1 MVMKKQSKSHWI
13 RQISDEPAENEKTDA
28 GLSEEKNEKKNAED
42 SNIAAEQTETEQ
54 SEEKSHSRIKAL
66 REIFYTTKR
75 SKMTAGI
82 LTAALLLT
90 LLFFHDLFFEAE
102 SGGALFAAAVA
113 GSLLIGLL
121 TVFHVK
127 VSNRAAKM
135 INPII
140 FFLVPIASM
149 CMAECINGK
158 FIYDF
163 SYVSFF
169 CNYLVY
175 LILYAVVMVFSGSF
189 KMPIVV
195 MTPIIFIFAVT
206 CSVVLTFRGTPL
218 VPMDIVTI
226 STGLAVASNYSYTVP
241 YTLILGIIIFLAI
254 MILGI
259 RMTRIRFKHRGS
271 YICRAAALVFILA
284 VVLPF
289 YTTDFA
295 ANHGVKP
302 DFWNQ
307 TRGYHNS
314 GTVLNF
320 FLNTKYLIIEKPVNY
335 NSSEVTSIVNGLLEE
350 NQDDKGI
357 LASANDIQKRA
368 EERRL
373 EEEKMRQ
380 QAEAAAGQNSDA
392 AATDENNTAAGNGD
406 NAADNVNAAAG
417 NDTAAVAADDDG
429 NDGNNR
435 NNDDNAAANA
445 DKDDPNG
452 EPDDGLGN
460 GFDENGN
467 PLPNTGLDTDLAV
480 RCTSDTDQPKASA
493 RKKKNQA
500 PNLICIMNE
509 TYSDLRVLG
518 PLSTNKDYMPFTR
531 SLTKNTIKGNL
542 YMPVTGAGTSNSEFE
557 FLTGNTI
564 AFLTAGSNA
573 YELYIKSQ
581 LPSLAYT
588 LASQNYARSAL
599 HVYYRT
605 SWQRDVNY
613 PLLGFERFDSIE
625 SFIDNE
631 AIDEY
636 RNGNKSFYAFQEAVN
651 AQYPGENVLL
661 RRFVSDNFDY
671 KLLEQMYEER
681 DTSKPFFVFNVTMQ
695 NHGSYDSSYTNFD
708 QQIKLTSTDEYY
720 PAANR
725 YLSLIYESDQAFKN
739 LVEYFSK
746 VKEPTIILMFGDH
759 QPNIETEFVES
770 LLGDEIS
777 DLSLEQRQKRFI
789 TPFILWAN
797 YNIEESYIDKMSS
810 NYLST
815 LLLQTAGLKTT
826 KYNDY
831 LSALYRYIPVID
843 SSGYITA
850 EDEYYTFDEKS
861 DYTDLLKG
869 YEKVQYN
876 NLFDT
881 IGRHNELFYIQPDD
895 TAG

>member
-1 MVMKKQSKSHWI
+1 MVMKKQNESEI
-13 RQISDEPAENEKTDA
+13 NRQIPSGQVTNQESDQAAAP
-28 GLSEEKNEKKNAED
+28 KKSSA
-42 SNIAAEQTETEQ
+42 S
-54 SEEKSHSRIKAL
+54 SRIFKDV
-66 REIFYTTKR
+66 FYTTKR
-75 SKMTAGI
+75 SRIVAGGI
-82 LTAALLLT
+82 TAALLLI
-90 LLFFHDLFFEAE
+90 LLFFRQLFFEAE
-102 SGGALFAAAVA
+102 SGALLFAAAAA
-113 GSLLIGLL
+113 GSLLTGLL

-127 VSNRAAKM
+127 VSNRAAKI

-163 SYVSFF
+163 SYISFF

-189 KMPIVV
+189 KMPIII
-195 MTPIIFIFAVT
+195 MTPIIFVFAVI

-218 VPMDIVTI
+218 VPIDIVTI
-226 STGLAVASNYSYTVP
+226 STGLAVASNYSYAVP
-241 YTLILGIIIFLAI
+241 YTLILGTILLFVI
-254 MILGI
+254 MALGI
-259 RMTRIRFKHRGS
+259 RMTKIRFKHRGS
-271 YICRAAALVFILA
+271 HICRAAALLFILA

-320 FLNTKYLIIEKPVNY
+320 FLNTKYLIIEKPANY
-335 NSSEVTSIVNGLLEE
+335 DASQIPSIIDEFLAE
-350 NQDDKGI
+350 NEDDEGI
-357 LASANDIQKRA
+357 LASANELQQRA
-368 EERRL
+368 EERRRQ
-373 EEEKMRQ
+373 EEE
-380 QAEAAAGQNSDA
+380 AEKEQDADGVQNDANAGAAGD
-392 AATDENNTAAGNGD
+392 DENNMNAGEQNGKIAGMGNAGTPDLTNDITAVRTTDSDISGD
-406 NAADNVNAAAG
+406 SS
-417 NDTAAVAADDDG
+417 
-429 NDGNNR
+429 
-435 NNDDNAAANA
+435 
-445 DKDDPNG
+445 
-452 EPDDGLGN
+452 DDGLGN

-480 RCTSDTDQPKASA
+480 RGTSDTDQPAASA
-493 RKKKNQA
+493 KKKKNQS

-518 PLSTNKDYMPFTR
+518 QLSTNKDYMPFTR

-588 LASQNYARSAL
+588 LASQNYSRSAL

-631 AIDEY
+631 VIDEY

-651 AQYPGENVLL
+651 AQYPVENVLL

-671 KLLEQMYEER
+671 KLLEKMYEER

-708 QQIKLTSTDEYY
+708 QQIKLTSADEYY

-777 DLSLEQRQKRFI
+777 KLSIEQSQKRFI
-789 TPFILWAN
+789 TPFIIWAN

-815 LLLQTAGLKTT
+815 LLLQTAGLQTT

-850 EDEYYTFDEKS
+850 EDEYYTFDQKS
-861 DYTDLLKG
+861 DYTDLLEG
-869 YEKVQYN
+869 YEKIQYN

-881 IGRHNELFYIQPDD
+881 IGRHNDLFYVQQDD
-895 TAG
+895 ITG